1 MLIVPIWIQ
10 FASHNFYNT
19 WHQSRNITGLDWWL
33 LGYSDWRIPTVVSA
47 ARLPTERML
56 YGPTIVYICNFVPI
70 SIKIPSYVI
79 IGISLMYLPTGG
91 KTEKSTQSINK
102 SLISNKDLIRSI
114 APISESSL
122 AAYQFLMIC
131 VRFAASSYPFWRI
144 HCSTSSQKFVLALGT
159 LCLSIKSFTKGIFK
173 IVSFDL
179 AQAFQA
185 SDETP
190 HTPVV
195 QVRTRKWV
203 KLWEQSIPFVNKAP
217 DISWYSG

>member
-1 MLIVPIWIQ
+1 MHLLLPRSSITFSYVDCTYLDSIV
-10 FASHNFYNT
+10 SHNFFNT
-19 WHQSRNITGLDWWL
+19 WHQSRNITGLDWYLVVGVQWL
-33 LGYSDWRIPTVVSA
+33 EDTYCSFRCKTSNWTDVV
-47 ARLPTERML
+47 RRNN
-56 YGPTIVYICNFVPI
+56 C
-70 SIKIPSYVI
+70 YVI

-91 KTEKSTQSINK
+91 KTEKSTPSINK

-159 LCLSIKSFTKGIFK
+159 LCLSIKSSTKGIFK